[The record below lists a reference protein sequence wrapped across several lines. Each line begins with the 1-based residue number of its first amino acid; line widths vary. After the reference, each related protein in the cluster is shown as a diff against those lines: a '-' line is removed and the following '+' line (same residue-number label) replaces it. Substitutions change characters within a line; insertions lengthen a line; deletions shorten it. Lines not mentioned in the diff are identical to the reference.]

1 MKTKLRHSIAFI
13 FSLISLIS
21 SATGLEGDVIYID
34 EHKWQLLAK
43 PLLCD
48 SLMCAKLEKH
58 LPQGRSVST
67 ANWKGYTAYWMLHE
81 NMLYLHHIK
90 VPMYDKKNAK
100 DYTIY
105 LTLDTL
111 KTIFP
116 TYDTKYGIEARW
128 YNEKTRA
135 AKGELI
141 RYEHGGFDRNYS
153 EEYVMTFENGKLK
166 EKHLYHNK
174 VLQKNLNESNF
185 GNAIFNSF
193 LPIMRKDSFVEWG
206 TYREVIITNM
216 EFSPEGRLT
225 NCKICF
231 YYVNKGKKV
240 RLDDQEHE
248 YIKVLKQAVKDLYI
262 QERYY
267 INGIYV
273 EMERKGFSFN
283 F

>member
-13 FSLISLIS
+13 FSLASLIS

-43 PLLCD
+43 PLLYD

-67 ANWKGYTAYWMLHE
+67 ANWEGYTAYWVLHE
-81 NMLYLHHIK
+81 NTLYLHHIK
-90 VPMYDKKNAK
+90 VPMHK
-100 DYTIY
+100 DSTIY
-105 LTLDTL
+105 LTFDTL
-111 KTIFP
+111 KSIFP
-116 TYDTKYGIEARW
+116 TYATEYGIEAHW

-135 AKGELI
+135 ARGEEI
-141 RYEHGGFDRNYS
+141 RYQHAGFDRNYS

-174 VLQKNLNESNF
+174 VLQKNLNENNF
-185 GNAIFNSF
+185 GNAIFNRF
-193 LPIMRKDSFVEWG
+193 LPIMQKDSFVEWG
-206 TYREVIITNM
+206 TFRQVIITNM

-225 NCKICF
+225 NCKIRF
-231 YYVNKGKKV
+231 YYVNKNQKV
-240 RLDDQEHE
+240 TLDDQEHE
-248 YIKVLKQAVKDLYI
+248 YIKVLKQAVKDLYV

-267 INGIYV
+267 INGLYV
-273 EMERKGFSFN
+273 EMDRKDFSFY